1 VHPHS
6 DFSGFDTEFIGN
18 TNLSISVNADFVQV
32 EYDLNFAHDSI
43 IIIIIKSEQI
53 DRSQYY
59 GEFRLVLYVKYDLLG
74 AFPVLV
80 PITNF

>member
-1 VHPHS
+1 MHPHP
-6 DFSGFDTEFIGN
+6 DFSGFDTEFFGN
-18 TNLSISVNADFVQV
+18 TNLSISVNTDFVQV
-32 EYDLNFAHDSI
+32 KYDLNFVHDSI
-43 IIIIIKSEQI
+43 IIIIKSQQI

-59 GEFRLVLYVKYDLLG
+59 GEFRLVLYLKYVILG